1 MRHHA
6 NAFDLVRLLAA
17 VLVLWSHQHGLMG
30 LPEPTGAVLQAGAGG
45 LGLYIFF
52 AVSGYL
58 NTISAEHHKSVAV
71 FLFNRAL
78 RIYPALAVCTAFTVV
93 LGLFV
98 ASDLQAFLSTKLVSY
113 VAKNTT
119 LLFGVRTSVPG
130 VFEHSPFPGA
140 LNGSLWSLPY
150 EVKMYIVLGLGLAVA
165 RYNLLFPVIVFVGAS
180 LIAALSALGVLP
192 ALAQGNWWINFS
204 ILFFTGSMVAAA
216 RSFVGLPLAI
226 GGLIAVALAFVGLG
240 QYLLM
245 CQLVLVA
252 VVIAVGCINLPKWLR
267 PPLDLSYGVY
277 LYAFPVQQISTMLFT
292 DFWPALAFSAVI
304 TFALALFSALF
315 IERLALK
322 LKGLD
327 PTRLISSIWANPNRH
342 TAPNSTP
349 HIAGAVNEGPQRW
362 PG

>member
-1 MRHHA
+1 
-6 NAFDLVRLLAA
+6 
-17 VLVLWSHQHGLMG
+17 MG
-30 LPEPTGAVLQAGAGG
+30 LPESTAAVLQVGAGG

-52 AVSGYL
+52 AISGYL
-58 NTISAEHHKSVAV
+58 NTISAEHHKSVPV

-78 RIYPALAVCTAFTVV
+78 RIYPALVVCTAFTVV

-98 ASDLQAFLSTKLVSY
+98 ASDLHAFLGTKLVSY

-150 EVKMYIVLGLGLAVA
+150 EVKMYIALALGLAVA
-165 RYNLLFPVIVFVGAS
+165 RYNSLCPVIVFVSAS

-192 ALAQGNWWINFS
+192 ALAEGNWWINFS
-204 ILFFTGSMVAAA
+204 ILFVTGSMVAAA
-216 RSFVGLPLAI
+216 QSFVGLPLAV
-226 GGLIAVALAFVGLG
+226 GVLIAVALAFVGLG

-245 CQLVLVA
+245 GQLLLVA
-252 VVIAVGCINLPKWLR
+252 VAIAVGCINLPKWLR

-292 DFWPALAFSAVI
+292 DFWPALAFSTVI
-304 TFALALFSALF
+304 TFALALLSALF
-315 IERLALK
+315 IERPALK

-327 PTRLISSIWANPNRH
+327 PTRLISSIRAKANRH
-342 TAPNSTP
+342 PAPNSTP
-349 HIAGAVNEGPQRW
+349 NIAGAVNEGPQRW